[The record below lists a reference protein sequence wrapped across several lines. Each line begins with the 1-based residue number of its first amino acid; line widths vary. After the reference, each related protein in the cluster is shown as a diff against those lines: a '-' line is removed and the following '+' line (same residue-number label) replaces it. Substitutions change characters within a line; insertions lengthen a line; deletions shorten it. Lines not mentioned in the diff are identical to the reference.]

1 MAQCLVPEES
11 DRKSSFQNA
20 LKDAK
25 QVPPNTSFVTGF
37 LGTVALNGARIKDT
51 REVHITHHT
60 LKPSS
65 LERETPPPLTFICS
79 GPEQTCRGF
88 KWTHLPSCSV
98 CGD

>member
-60 LKPSS
+60 SHAKTKFSGKGDPSTTD
-65 LERETPPPLTFICS
+65 L
-79 GPEQTCRGF
+79 
-88 KWTHLPSCSV
+88 HLFWPRANMPWV
-98 CGD
+98 